1 MVPRGPSLGRSF
13 AALWWAA
20 TVSFVGDGV
29 LLAAV
34 PLVAAHLTRSPLLIA
49 TTQVARGLPWL
60 LFGPFGGVV
69 ADRVDR
75 RWAMVIVDV
84 MRTVAVGALSIA
96 VAGDWATM
104 PLVLAVAFVLGAGEV
119 FFDPAAQALVP
130 NVVPLDRLEDAN
142 GRLYASESSA
152 KELVGP
158 AVGGVLFAAAMWAPF
173 LVDAASFG
181 LAALIVV
188 QLSGSYRPTR
198 AQTGRPTVARDL
210 REGWR
215 WLRAN
220 QLLWSFAIFGA
231 VGNFAAA
238 AVEGT
243 LVVFAQRV
251 LHLDGIGFGLLLA
264 TAAIGGTIAAVLA
277 GKVFSAGHPGTIYI
291 AANGAGGVA
300 MLVAAATNHG
310 VVCAALFAIV
320 FAANAFGNI
329 LSISLRGELVP
340 DDLRGRV
347 NAIFRTM
354 LWAVWPIGALV
365 GGALA
370 NSINARAPITL
381 FGISSIAIALAAV
394 ALAND
399 ATIAAARNRAAR

>member
-1 MVPRGPSLGRSF
+1 MRGESLGRSF
-13 AALWWAA
+13 AGLWSAA

-34 PLVAAHLTRSPLLIA
+34 PLVAAHLTRNPMLIA
-49 TTQVARGLPWL
+49 ATQVARGVPWL
-60 LFGPFGGVV
+60 MFGPFGGVV

-84 MRTVAVGALSIA
+84 IRTVAVGSLSIA
-96 VAGDWATM
+96 VAGGWATM
-104 PLVLAVAFVLGAGEV
+104 PLVLAASFVLGTGEV

-130 NVVPLDRLEDAN
+130 NLVPLDRLEYAN
-142 GRLYASESSA
+142 GRLYASESGA

-173 LVDAASFG
+173 LVDAASFA

-188 QLSGSYRPTR
+188 QLSGSHRPTR
-198 AQTGRPTVARDL
+198 VQAGQATVARDL
-210 REGWR
+210 REGWQ
-215 WLRAN
+215 WLR
-220 QLLWSFAIFGA
+220 QHRLLLSFAIFGA

-264 TAAIGGTIAAVLA
+264 AAAVGGTIAAVLA
-277 GKVFSAGHPGTIYI
+277 GKVLSAGRPGTIYI

-300 MLVAAATNHG
+300 MLFAAATDHG
-310 VVCAALFAIV
+310 VICAMLFAIV
-320 FAANAFGNI
+320 FAANAFGNV
-329 LSISLRGELVP
+329 LSVSLRGELVP
-340 DDLRGRV
+340 DFLRGRV

-354 LWAVWPIGALV
+354 LWGAWPIGALV

-370 NSINARAPITL
+370 DSINARAPIAL
-381 FGISSIAIALAAV
+381 FGISSLAIALAAV
-394 ALAND
+394 ALTND
-399 ATIAAARNRAAR
+399 ATIATARDRAARQ